1 MSETEEIAKAIQ
13 SVAKFGEK
21 SIGMAEKVGGF
32 FARVFKEPAEE
43 VAGMITDKLRFVRWR
58 RLVNMSDEVNK
69 ILIDRGVKQTR
80 AVTPKLALAIFEEAS
95 LEEDISLQN
104 LWNNLLANAMDPQ
117 YNGELRYGF
126 VDMIKNITGIEALI
140 LKNYYDGLKEDDLID
155 DIANITNFYITK
167 DDIMKTLSIDEI
179 TYQVNIYNL
188 MRMQCIGPAI
198 IKGSIT
204 FGEHCAT
211 AYKGTDAVVLTPLG
225 VRFVEAC
232 MK

>member
-13 SVAKFGEK
+13 GVAKFGEK

-58 RLVNMSDEVNK
+58 RLVKMADEVNK
-69 ILIDRGVKQTR
+69 ILIDRGVKQSR

-95 LEEDISLQN
+95 LEEDVTLQS

-140 LKNYYDGLKEDDLID
+140 LKN
-155 DIANITNFYITK
+155 
-167 DDIMKTLSIDEI
+167 IMMD
-179 TYQVNIYNL
+179 
-188 MRMQCIGPAI
+188 
-198 IKGSIT
+198 
-204 FGEHCAT
+204 
-211 AYKGTDAVVLTPLG
+211 
-225 VRFVEAC
+225 
-232 MK
+232 